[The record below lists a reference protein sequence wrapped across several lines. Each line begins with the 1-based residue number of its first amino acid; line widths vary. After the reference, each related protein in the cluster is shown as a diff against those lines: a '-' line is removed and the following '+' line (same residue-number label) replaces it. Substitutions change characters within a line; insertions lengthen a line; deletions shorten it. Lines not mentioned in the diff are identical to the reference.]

1 MGEITDDGSWVLVEG
16 GMGSVS
22 EFLAKL
28 AVEKGVKICLNSPVK
43 EIIIDG
49 KKAKGIILSTGEK
62 IYGNNIITN
71 CTDFVTFNKLINQ
84 KELNPRVK

>member
-1 MGEITDDGSWVLVEG
+1 MQLHY
-16 GMGSVS
+16 
-22 EFLAKL
+22 KL
-28 AVEKGVKICLNSPVK
+28 
-43 EIIIDG
+43 IIETPSTHQVRVIIEG
-49 KKAKGIILSTGEK
+49 KKAKGIILNTGEK